1 MGREARARAQD
12 DAVQRRAIGAL
23 RAIRLELMPKRECD
37 IPVVMLDT
45 QGRAVQVDGKALMFK
60 GEDGADHIVTLEP
73 GMHLVCSVIE
83 EPKIITLS
91 EPGKVVELVQ

>member
-1 MGREARARAQD
+1 MGREAREWVRDDKAART
-12 DAVQRRAIGAL
+12 AIGSL
-23 RAIRLELMPKRECD
+23 RTIRLEKLGAQLWQT
-37 IPVVMLDT
+37 VLDT

>member
-1 MGREARARAQD
+1 MGREARERVRDDEAART
-12 DAVQRRAIGAL
+12 AIGSL
-23 RAIRLELMPKRECD
+23 RTIRLEKLGAQSWQT
-37 IPVVMLDT
+37 VLDT

>member
-1 MGREARARAQD
+1 MGREARERAQD

-23 RAIRLELMPKRECD
+23 RAITLHKLAADGEWLTA
-37 IPVVMLDT
+37 LDT

>member
-23 RAIRLELMPKRECD
+23 RAIRLDALDKGKWAT
-37 IPVVMLDT
+37 VLDT

-83 EPKIITLS
+83 EPKIITLN
-91 EPGKVVELVQ
+91 EPGKLVEVVQ